1 MKRKRLTFYYIIL
14 MLICLA
20 PMPVLAVSEGQ
31 KMAIVDHCES
41 IKDSL
46 KNVQKQDARTRV
58 YLGGRYETILSG
70 LIMPLNVRLI
80 ENSLSSAELVEN
92 QSDFAERKVRF
103 SDNYISYQQGLEE
116 LVSMNCREEPERF
129 YEKLTEVRAKR
140 NAVNK
145 DVAEMRKLITKN
157 IELVRGLMKEL

>member
-1 MKRKRLTFYYIIL
+1 
-14 MLICLA
+14 
-20 PMPVLAVSEGQ
+20 
-31 KMAIVDHCES
+31 
-41 IKDSL
+41 
-46 KNVQKQDARTRV
+46 
-58 YLGGRYETILSG
+58 
-70 LIMPLNVRLI
+70 MPLNVRLI

-92 QSDFAERKVRF
+92 QSGFAERKVGF

-129 YEKLTEVRAKR
+129 YEKLTEVRVKR
-140 NAVNK
+140 SAVSK